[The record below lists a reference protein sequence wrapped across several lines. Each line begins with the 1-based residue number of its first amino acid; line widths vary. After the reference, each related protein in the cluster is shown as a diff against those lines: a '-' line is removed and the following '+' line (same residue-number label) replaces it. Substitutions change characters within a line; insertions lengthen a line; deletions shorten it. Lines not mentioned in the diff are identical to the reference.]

1 MPLCCFPFQKIF
13 GQEMLLDLVEKTKQ
27 TYVLLVLIECVFVTV
42 SFDSW
47 MSKRAHDVL
56 HWL

>member
-1 MPLCCFPFQKIF
+1 MPFYCFPFQKTF

-27 TYVLLVLIECVFVTV
+27 NYVLSVLVDCVFVTII
-42 SFDSW
+42 FDSW

-56 HWL
+56 H